1 MRKAILGVCGAM
13 LTAAVISAQQA
24 TPPAAGGR
32 GQATSPPPIN
42 WPSPPLPDGPLSID
56 TGLVRPIK
64 ITILKG
70 LTQPWSMAFVPE
82 SSTSLGAGSFAILVT
97 ERSGKLRMV
106 RSRLRQ
112 GSGAQD
118 VELDPAPVAGLPT
131 DIQAAGLAGLMDIQ
145 LHPKF
150 ADNKLVYITYHK
162 RQAGVTPPPPPPP
175 GGGRGPALP
184 PGVITLARGRWDGTK
199 LGTAKDI
206 FSPS

>member
-1 MRKAILGVCGAM
+1 MGRAILGVCALM
-13 LTAAVISAQQA
+13 LVTAAISAQQA
-24 TPPAAGGR
+24 SPPAAAGGR
-32 GQATSPPPIN
+32 GQATAPPPIN
-42 WPSPPLPDGPLSID
+42 WPSPPLPDGPLMID

-82 SSTSLGAGSFAILVT
+82 GILIT
-97 ERSGKLRMV
+97 ERGGKLRIV
-106 RSRLRQ
+106 HD
-112 GSGAQD
+112 GA
-118 VELDPAPVAGLPT
+118 LDPNLIAGLPA
-131 DIQAAGLAGLMDIQ
+131 DIQAAGLAGLMDVQ

-184 PGVITLARGRWDGTK
+184 PGVITLARGPWDGTK
-199 LGTAKDI
+199 LVDVKDI
-206 FSPS
+206 FSASPSG

>member
-1 MRKAILGVCGAM
+1 MGKAILGVCLLM
-13 LTAAVISAQQA
+13 LTAAVMSAQQA

-42 WPSPPLPDGPLSID
+42 WPSPSLPDGPLSID

-82 SSTSLGAGSFAILVT
+82 NTTSRGPAGDTFTLLIT
-97 ERSGKLRMV
+97 ERGGKLRMV
-106 RSRLRQ
+106 RI
-112 GSGAQD
+112 G
-118 VELDPAPVAGLPT
+118 VLDPNPVAGLPA

-162 RQAGVTPPPPPPP
+162 RQANAAPPPPPVS
-175 GGGRGPALP
+175 GGRGPAPP

-199 LGTAKDI
+199 LVDVKDI
-206 FSPS
+206 FSALPS